1 MLERKYLA
9 HMIDAA
15 FDMTYEAT
23 NIVRLGKDLEDFVV
37 EMSPDIETKKN
48 ILGETSVRHNGFEPT
63 ASVDPFYVDS
73 YDDALSEKVRIIA
86 MNRLTGDDCKTTF
99 YDIWLSP
106 PTEAGGEPAVHSAWR
121 EDCMI
126 IPQSYG
132 GDTSGVQIPFEIR
145 PCGNRVKGTYDL
157 KTKKFTA
164 ADTGL

>member
-15 FDMTYEAT
+15 FDMAYAAT
-23 NIVRLGKDLEDFVV
+23 NIVRLGKDLEELSFD
-37 EMSPDIETKKN
+37 MAPDIETVKN

-63 ASVDPFYVDS
+63 ATVDPFYVDS
-73 YDDALSEKVRIIA
+73 YDDALSEKVRLIA

-99 YDIWLSP
+99 YDIWLSAP
-106 PTEAGGEPAVHSAWR
+106 AEAGGEPTVHSAWR

-145 PCGNRVKGTYDL
+145 PCGNRVKGTFDL
-157 KTKKFTA
+157 KTKQFTA
-164 ADTGL
+164 DNAL